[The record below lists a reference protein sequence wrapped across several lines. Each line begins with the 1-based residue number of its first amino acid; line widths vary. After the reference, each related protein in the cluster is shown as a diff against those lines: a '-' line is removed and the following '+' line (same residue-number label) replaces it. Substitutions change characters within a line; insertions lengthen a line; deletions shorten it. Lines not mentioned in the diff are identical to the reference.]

1 MRPTPWRQ
9 ANVAF
14 LDWDR
19 AETTALTHLAPL
31 LHAAED
37 EGALAAWF
45 VIRKRP
51 CWRVRYQPGPGGH
64 DRITRGLDEL
74 TSAGHIE
81 GWTPSVYEPEVHAF
95 GGTEAMDSAHRL
107 FHRDSR
113 GFLTAEPRTHRGETS
128 LILCNLL
135 MHSAGLDWYER
146 GDVWARVAA
155 HRAQPE
161 TAARDGHDRLHTA
174 VHHLLSADPHYV
186 LRPGGPLAHA
196 TQRARAHSDTGAEL
210 AGLHAAG
217 RLHRGLRDV
226 LAHHVIFAWNRCGLP
241 YATQT
246 SFAAAAKTVVF
257 GPDPTT
263 ERSPAGH
270 VETP

>member
-1 MRPTPWRQ
+1 MHPTPWLQ
-9 ANVAF
+9 ANIAF
-14 LDWDR
+14 REWDR
-19 AETTALTHLAPL
+19 AEATALAHLVPL
-31 LHAAED
+31 LHAAEA
-37 EGALAAWF
+37 EGALSAWF

-51 CWRVRYQPGPGGH
+51 CWRVRYRPGPGGH
-64 DRITRGLDEL
+64 HRITHGLDEL
-74 TSAGHIE
+74 AAAGHIE

-107 FHRDSR
+107 FHHDSR
-113 GFLTAEPRTHRGETS
+113 GFLCPGQPRTHLAETS
-128 LILCNLL
+128 LLLCSLL

-155 HRAQPE
+155 HRAQPA
-161 TAARDGHDRLHTA
+161 TGDDRLHTA
-174 VHHLLSADPHYV
+174 VHRLLSVDPHHA

-196 TQRARAHSDTGAEL
+196 TGRARAHSDAGAEL

-217 RLHRGLRDV
+217 KLHRGLRDV
-226 LAHHVIFAWNRCGLP
+226 LAHHVIFAWNRTGLP

-246 SFAAAAKTVVF
+246 ALAATAKSVVF

-263 ERSPAGH
+263 ERNDAGR
-270 VETP
+270 VDTP